1 MKIGCVGLQSHGS
14 ALVRRLMSRNR
25 VHIFDDCE
33 QAMREFEAAGA
44 VVAKDLAS
52 LARSCD
58 VVVICALEGKEGRDV
73 VFGPNGLVEGLSPG
87 KVIVDMTTA
96 LPAQTQTLAADLLKR
111 GVQLIDAPV
120 HSESWDDLDRVGA
133 ILCGGH
139 LGSVDAVR
147 PVLEAVCRKI
157 VYVGGSGSGHA
168 AKLLTSAVAAC
179 NRLITY
185 ECAAVGF
192 KQGLSIEDMATVLNN
207 ASGRNTASET
217 VLPALNTGVRTAD
230 LQLGEA
236 VDDLRRASQMAM
248 SSGAPVLIANLVR
261 SQYEAAAN
269 QFGETATLDDMRRLY
284 ESAAGTR
291 LADA

>member
-1 MKIGCVGLQSHGS
+1 MKIGCVGLQSRGS
-14 ALVRRLMSRNR
+14 VLVRRLMSQHQ
-25 VHIFDDCE
+25 VHVFDDRE
-33 QAMREFEAAGA
+33 QAMRDFEAAGA

-58 VVVICALEGKEGRDV
+58 VVVICAIGKEARDV
-73 VFGPNGLVEGLSPG
+73 VFGPNGLREGLSPG

-96 LPAQTQTLAADLLKR
+96 LPAQTRIIAADLFKL
-111 GVQLIDAPV
+111 GVHLIDAPV
-120 HSESWDDLDRVGA
+120 HSESWDDLERVGA
-133 ILCGGH
+133 ILCGGQ
-139 LGSVDAVR
+139 LSSVDAVR
-147 PVLEAVCRKI
+147 PILEAVCRKI
-157 VYVGGSGSGHA
+157 VYVGESGSGHA

-217 VLPALNTGVRTAD
+217 VLPALNTGIRTAD
-230 LQLGEA
+230 LQLDEA
-236 VDDLRRASQMAM
+236 VDDLRGASQMAM
-248 SSGAPVLIANLVR
+248 SCGAPVLIANLVR
-261 SQYEAAAN
+261 SLYEAAAN
-269 QFGETATLDDMRRLY
+269 EFGETATLDDMRRLY
-284 ESAAGTR
+284 ESVAATR

>member
-1 MKIGCVGLQSHGS
+1 
-14 ALVRRLMSRNR
+14 
-25 VHIFDDCE
+25 
-33 QAMREFEAAGA
+33 MRDFEAAGA

-58 VVVICALEGKEGRDV
+58 VVVICAIGKEARDV
-73 VFGPNGLVEGLSPG
+73 VFGPNGLREGLSPG

-96 LPAQTQTLAADLLKR
+96 LPAQTRIIAADLLKL
-111 GVQLIDAPV
+111 GVHLIDAPV
-120 HSESWDDLDRVGA
+120 HSESWDDLERVGA
-133 ILCGGH
+133 ILCGGQ
-139 LGSVDAVR
+139 LSSVDAVR
-147 PVLEAVCRKI
+147 PILEAVCRKI
-157 VYVGGSGSGHA
+157 VYVGESGSGHA

-217 VLPALNTGVRTAD
+217 VLPALNTGIRTAD
-230 LQLGEA
+230 LQLDEA
-236 VDDLRRASQMAM
+236 VDDLRGASQMAM
-248 SSGAPVLIANLVR
+248 SCGAPILIANLVR
-261 SQYEAAAN
+261 SHYEAAAN
-269 QFGETATLDDMRRLY
+269 EFGETATLDDMRRLY
-284 ESAAGTR
+284 ESVAATR